1 MILGWAKNLNTTPEH
16 VLYEMSYENLLLY
29 SKATPCY
36 DDEKDEWDE
45 TLDANNPDNFK
56 DNKDEKIYVT

>member
-1 MILGWAKNLNTTPEH
+1 MILGWAKNLNVSPNY

-45 TLDANNPDNFK
+45 ALDANNPNNFK
-56 DNKDEKIYVT
+56 DSNNEEIFVT